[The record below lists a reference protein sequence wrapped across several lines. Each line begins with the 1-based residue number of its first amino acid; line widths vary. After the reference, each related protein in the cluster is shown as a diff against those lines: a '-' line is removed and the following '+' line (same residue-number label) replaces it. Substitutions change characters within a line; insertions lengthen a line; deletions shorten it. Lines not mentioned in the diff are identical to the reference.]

1 MGEKIKI
8 GLLGGS
14 FDPIHNGHL
23 KLANWVRNKFS
34 LNRIIFIP
42 AAVPPHKQN
51 VKLTESEHRYR
62 MVQIAIENYPDFE
75 ISDVELKRDGVSYTI
90 DSIFYFEKMYK
101 LNKDNIFLIIGADS
115 LLDFHNWK
123 DPEKIIEN
131 CQIVV
136 LPRPDVNL
144 NNVKPKYKRLAIILQ
159 SPLIDISAT
168 DIRRRIREGETIAQI
183 VPPAVEHYIYE
194 HNLYK

>member
-1 MGEKIKI
+1 MEEKIKI

-23 KLANWVRNKFS
+23 KLANWVRNKLF

-51 VKLTESEHRYR
+51 VKLTDSEHRYR

-75 ISDVELKRDGVSYTI
+75 ISDVELKRDGISYTI
-90 DSIFYFEKMYK
+90 DTIFYFEKIFN
-101 LNKDNIFLIIGADS
+101 LSKDNLFLIIGADS
-115 LLDFHNWK
+115 LLDFPNWK
-123 DPEKIIEN
+123 EPEKIIEN
-131 CQIVV
+131 CQVVV
-136 LPRPDVNL
+136 LQRPEVNL
-144 NNVKPKYKRLAIILQ
+144 KNANPKYKRQAIILH

-168 DIRRRIREGETIAQI
+168 DIRRKVREGESIAQI
-183 VPPAVEHYIYE
+183 VPPAVAQYIYE
-194 HNLYK
+194 HNLYQ

>member
-51 VKLTESEHRYR
+51 VKLTGSEHRYR

-75 ISDVELKRDGVSYTI
+75 VSDIELKRDGISYTI

-144 NNVKPKYKRLAIILQ
+144 NNVKPKYKRQVIILQ

-168 DIRRRIREGETIAQI
+168 DIRRRIKAGETIAQI

>member
-1 MGEKIKI
+1 MEEKIRI

-23 KLANWVRNKFS
+23 KLANWVKNKLS

-51 VKLTESEHRYR
+51 IKLTDSKHRYR
-62 MVQIAIENYPDFE
+62 MVEIAIENYPDFE
-75 ISDVELKRDGVSYTI
+75 ISDVELKRNGISYTI
-90 DSIFYFEKMYK
+90 DTIFYFKQIFK
-101 LNKDNIFLIIGADS
+101 LDKENLFLIIGADS

-123 DPEKIIEN
+123 DPEEIIEN

-136 LPRPDVNL
+136 LQRPEVNL
-144 NNVKPKYKRLAIILQ
+144 NNVKTKYKCQAIILQ

-168 DIRRRIREGETIAQI
+168 DIRRRIREGESIAQI
-183 VPPAVEHYIYE
+183 VPTAVEQYINE

>member
-144 NNVKPKYKRLAIILQ
+144 NNVKPKYKRQAIILQ

-168 DIRRRIREGETIAQI
+168 DIRRRIREGETITQI